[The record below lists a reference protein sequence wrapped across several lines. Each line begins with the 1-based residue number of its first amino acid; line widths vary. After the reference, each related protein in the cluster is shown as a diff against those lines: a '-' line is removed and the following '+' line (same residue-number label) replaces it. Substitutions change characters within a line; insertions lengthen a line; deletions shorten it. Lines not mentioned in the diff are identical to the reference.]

1 MKDLLEMH
9 RTAPFPIFFVSW
21 IEIVTWLDDRG
32 LNYDADTIFTLNND
46 YETYRKKSNQNCL
59 NIL

>member
-9 RTAPFPIFFVSW
+9 RTAQFSIFFISW

-32 LNYDADTIFTLNND
+32 LNYDVDTIFTLNND
-46 YETYRKKSNQNCL
+46 YETYRKNQTK
-59 NIL
+59 IV